1 MRLLPLILLAVLLIL
16 SGCVEREGP
25 SLEALPEAETE
36 ALEEAELPAQPGAW
50 RPDGIIAEGEYSGYA
65 LLIGPGGLGY
75 PGGDL
80 EVFWRTDDDHLYMA
94 LRGETTGWMAIGFD
108 PREWKKGADVVI
120 GRVDGKDAVVEDQ
133 YIIDFFGPHFP
144 DVELGGTDDILESG
158 GLEKD
163 GVTVIEF
170 KRRLNT
176 GDEFDRAIVPGEDLP
191 VIWSV
196 SRSQD
201 LKEIHDVARAEG
213 ILRLGEET
221 AGPSATFPLS
231 ALEVQR
237 MAFIL
242 EEERMARDLYLEF
255 YKTTRLPVFLD
266 VAGSEEIHIA
276 SILTLMERRGL
287 TGPAE
292 APGVY
297 ADEALQEMYE
307 ELLAAADSPDAA
319 LRAASQVEEASVHD
333 LSKEIEGTLEPDLI
347 SVYGGLMVG
356 SQKHLR
362 TFVRALEERGEE
374 YIPTIL
380 SQEEFDRI
388 LRY

>member
-1 MRLLPLILLAVLLIL
+1 MILLAALLIL

-25 SLEALPEAETE
+25 SLEPLPEAETE
-36 ALEEAELPAQPGAW
+36 ALEEVELPAEPGAW

-80 EVFWRTDDDHLYMA
+80 EVFWRTDEEHLYMA

-120 GRVDGKDAVVEDQ
+120 GRVDGKEAIVEDQ
-133 YIIDFFGPHFP
+133 YIIDFFGPHIP

-170 KRRLNT
+170 KRRLDT
-176 GDEFDRAIVPGEDLP
+176 GDDFDRAIVPDEDLP
-191 VIWSV
+191 IIWSI

-201 LKEIHDVARAEG
+201 LTEIHDVARAEG

-221 AGPSATFPLS
+221 AGPAATGALS
-231 ALEVQR
+231 AAEVEG

-255 YKTTRLPVFLD
+255 YKTTRLAVFHD
-266 VAGSEEIHIA
+266 VAVSEEIHIA

-287 TGPAE
+287 PAPPE

-297 ADEALQEMYE
+297 ADEALQRMYE
-307 ELLAAADSPDAA
+307 ELLAAAESPEAA
-319 LRAASQVEEASVHD
+319 LRAAAQVEEASVHD
-333 LSKEIEGTLEPDLI
+333 LSTEIEGTLEPDLI

-362 TFVRALEERGEE
+362 TFVRALEDRGEE

-388 LRY
+388 VRY

>member
-1 MRLLPLILLAVLLIL
+1 MTSLLIL

-25 SLEALPEAETE
+25 GPEALPEAETE
-36 ALEEAELPAQPGAW
+36 AW

-65 LLIGPGGLGY
+65 LLIGPAGLGY

-80 EVFWRTDDDHLYMA
+80 EVFWRTDEEHLYMA

-120 GRVDGKDAVVEDQ
+120 VRVDGKEAVVEDQ

-163 GVTVIEF
+163 GATVIEF

-176 GDEFDRAIVPGEDLP
+176 GDDFDRAIVLGEDLP
-191 VIWSV
+191 IIWSI

-201 LKEIHDVARAEG
+201 LTEIHDVTRAEG
-213 ILRLGEET
+213 ILRLAEET
-221 AGPSATFPLS
+221 AGPTATSPLS
-231 ALEVQR
+231 AAQQQG

-242 EEERMARDLYLEF
+242 EEERMAKDLYLEF

-307 ELLAAADSPDAA
+307 DLLAGADGPEAA
-319 LRAASQVEEASVHD
+319 LRAAAHVEEASVHD
-333 LSKEIEGTLEPDLI
+333 LSMEIEGTIEPDLI

-362 TFVRALEERGEE
+362 TFVRALEELGGE
-374 YIPTIL
+374 YTPAIL

-388 LRY
+388 VRY

>member
-1 MRLLPLILLAVLLIL
+1 MKLLPLILLTALLL

-25 SLEALPEAETE
+25 GPEAVPE
-36 ALEEAELPAQPGAW
+36 AVEVAELPAEPGVW
-50 RPDGIIAEGEYSGYA
+50 NPDGVIAEGEYSGYA
-65 LLIGPGGLGY
+65 LLIGPEGLGY

-120 GRVDGKDAVVEDQ
+120 GRVDGKEAVVEDQ

-163 GVTVIEF
+163 GATVIEF
-170 KRRLNT
+170 KRRLKT
-176 GDEFDRAIVPGEDLP
+176 GDDFDRAITPGEDLSI
-191 VIWSV
+191 IWSI

-221 AGPSATFPLS
+221 AGPSATGPLS
-231 ALEVQR
+231 AIHRQG

-255 YKTTRLPVFLD
+255 YKTTRLAVFLD
-266 VAGSEEIHIA
+266 VADSEEIHIA

-287 TGPAE
+287 PAPAE
-292 APGVY
+292 SPGVY
-297 ADEALQEMYE
+297 ADKALQRMYE
-307 ELLAAADSPDAA
+307 DLLAAADSPEAA
-319 LRAASQVEEASVHD
+319 LRAAARVEEASVHD
-333 LSKEIEGTLEPDLI
+333 LSTEIEGTLEPDLI

-356 SQKHLR
+356 SEKHLR
-362 TFVRALEERGEE
+362 TFVRVLEERGGE
-374 YIPTIL
+374 YTPAIL